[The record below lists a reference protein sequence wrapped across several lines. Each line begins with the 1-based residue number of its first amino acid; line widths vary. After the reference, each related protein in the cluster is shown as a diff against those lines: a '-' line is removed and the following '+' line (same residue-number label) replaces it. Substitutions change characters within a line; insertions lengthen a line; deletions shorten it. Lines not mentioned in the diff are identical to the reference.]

1 MADILRVLAAQT
13 SLIIVI
19 HPVKRP
25 ETTNFAP

>member
-1 MADILRVLAAQT
+1 MTDIARVPAGRT

-19 HPVKRP
+19 RPVKRP